1 VNSRPE
7 DDVSYYIDAD
17 GKEQVAP
24 HEVEHNF
31 TDRKPLRLKVFPA
44 LGVFVLIMSD
54 TKTGYEGT
62 KGVIQ
67 VYRTRTFEL
76 LF

>member
-44 LGVFVLIMSD
+44 AGVFVLIMSD
-54 TKTGYEGT
+54 TQEYGETG
-62 KGVIQ
+62 VMQ
-67 VYRTRTFEL
+67 VFRTRTFEL